1 MEAEVIGEFFRHQA
15 YVRLHLGSKKGI
27 LRNLWKVSNDN
38 QQAWLIFYR
47 SILAFSTIKIEIS
60 PFRPTNGRVRVGC
73 RIPLSFLRFHG
84 KIYNINISP
93 SRENNCFYVFISAL
107 SHMEV
112 GRFEFNERPRRPIFP
127 RFSYPVELR
136 VSAQLCFNCTAIINY
151 SPPRRKYSYRCSR
164 VNKGRITLPRR
175 VAPSLMQF

>member
-1 MEAEVIGEFFRHQA
+1 MIISGKRFFHCVQKSLKRLSN
-15 YVRLHLGSKKGI
+15 VRINSFSAIKRSK
-27 LRNLWKVSNDN
+27 LPLFVQFSSFPWQNLQYKYFTVTRK
-38 QQAWLIFYR
+38 Q
-47 SILAFSTIKIEIS
+47 
-60 PFRPTNGRVRVGC
+60 
-73 RIPLSFLRFHG
+73 SFLRFY
-84 KIYNINISP
+84 K
-93 SRENNCFYVFISAL
+93 RAL
-107 SHMEV
+107 VEV

-164 VNKGRITLPRR
+164 VNKGRITLPPR

>member
-1 MEAEVIGEFFRHQA
+1 MNSRRPIPGMIISGKRFFHCVQKSLK
-15 YVRLHLGSKKGI
+15 RLSNVSTRFLPQKD
-27 LRNLWKVSNDN
+27 RN
-38 QQAWLIFYR
+38 F
-47 SILAFSTIKIEIS
+47 
-60 PFRPTNGRVRVGC
+60 
-73 RIPLSFLRFHG
+73 PLFVQLSSFPWQNLQYKYFTVTRKQSFLRFY
-84 KIYNINISP
+84 K
-93 SRENNCFYVFISAL
+93 RAL
-107 SHMEV
+107 VEV

-164 VNKGRITLPRR
+164 VNKGRITLPPR

>member
-1 MEAEVIGEFFRHQA
+1 MENVAENDGGWLVKIFLRIHS
-15 YVRLHLGSKKGI
+15 RLFYHEN
-27 LRNLWKVSNDN
+27 RN
-38 QQAWLIFYR
+38 
-47 SILAFSTIKIEIS
+47 
-60 PFRPTNGRVRVGC
+60 
-73 RIPLSFLRFHG
+73 FLRFHS

-93 SRENNCFYVFISAL
+93 SRENNCFTFFISAL
-107 SHMEV
+107 SHMQV

-151 SPPRRKYSYRCSR
+151 SPPRRKYSYRRSR